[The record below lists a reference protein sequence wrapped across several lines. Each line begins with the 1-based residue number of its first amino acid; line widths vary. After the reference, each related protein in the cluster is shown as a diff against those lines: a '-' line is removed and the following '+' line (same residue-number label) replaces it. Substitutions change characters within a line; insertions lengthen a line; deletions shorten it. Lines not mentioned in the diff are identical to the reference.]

1 MPITCNWY
9 EDVTVSKIYI
19 IVYPKMLKG
28 YGIQWSMVKKGK
40 VE

>member
-9 EDVTVSKIYI
+9 EDVAVSKMYI

-28 YGIQWSMVKKGK
+28 YGIHMKYGK
-40 VE
+40 EE